1 MSKKQHKKLSRWE
14 VLAIVRNY
22 VFVTIGCFL
31 LAIGDAI
38 FLTPCN
44 IVSGGV
50 SSIGIIVNKFL
61 SPLWGFNVNSL
72 VVGVVEI
79 VLFIVG
85 FIFVGKRF
93 ALRTLYATIIYP
105 VFYALLYDCHVGN
118 LIGLSPLYAGAAA
131 GDSGYLI
138 LAALFGGGIV
148 GCGVAFGY
156 LGHGSTGGLDVLS
169 EIVAKY
175 TEVKQD
181 VSGFIFD
188 ATIIIVGIC
197 VFQNVISGLI
207 GVLAAFCCALAVQ
220 FVYVYLSSF
229 VIVDILSDHVDEIQ
243 EYIHKE
249 MDHATTLIDTVG
261 GYTGEKRKLIRVVI
275 YHNETSILREYIA
288 TIDPKAFV
296 SFTEAQTIN
305 GEGFEPLMIHAKK
318 NGRFRPHLRP
328 LDEDRNLGNDIPGED
343 PSLAEKETEES
354 SAKKGNGK

>member
-1 MSKKQHKKLSRWE
+1 MSKKVHKKLSRWE
-14 VLAIVRNY
+14 KIAIFRNY
-22 VFVTIGCFL
+22 LFVTIGCLL
-31 LAIGDAI
+31 LAAGDAI

-50 SSIGIIVNKFL
+50 SSIGIIVNHYL
-61 SPLWGFNVNSL
+61 GPIWGFDVNSF
-72 VVGVVEI
+72 VVGLLEI
-79 VLFIVG
+79 VLFAIG
-85 FIFVGKRF
+85 FIFVGRRF

-105 VFYALLYDCHVGN
+105 AFYAILFDLNIGELVG
-118 LIGLSPLYAGAAA
+118 LGDLYAGAASGNA
-131 GDSGYLI
+131 GYLI

-156 LGHGSTGGLDVLS
+156 LGYGSTGGLDVLS
-169 EIVAKY
+169 EIIAKY
-175 TEVKQD
+175 TEMKQD

-197 VFQNVISGLI
+197 VFRNPISGLI
-207 GVLAAFCCALAVQ
+207 GILAAFCCALAVQ

-261 GYTGEKRKLIRVVI
+261 GYTGEKRKMIRVVI
-275 YHNETSILREYIA
+275 YHNETSVLREYIA

-305 GEGFEPLMIHAKK
+305 GEGFEPLMIHARKDR
-318 NGRFRPHLRP
+318 RFKPHLRP
-328 LDEDRNLGNDIPGED
+328 LDEDRNLGGDVPSED
-343 PSLAEKETEES
+343 PNKAEAETEEFS
-354 SAKKGNGK
+354 KKKGNGQ